1 MKMTAFHE
9 IRDLLLIAYSDN
21 LLSDEE
27 EFLILYEDLKP
38 QNPEFP
44 YFQYD
49 EFNLDNLSEDEC
61 LAEFRFRK
69 TDIRTLK
76 NVLHLPDV
84 IRCQQRTVCD
94 STEALC
100 MLLKRLAYPC
110 RYGVMIHRFAR
121 PVPEIC
127 MITNQVTDFLY
138 EHHAQRILHWND
150 TLPSPQN
157 LQRYADAIYTKG
169 APLDSCFGFVDG
181 TVRAISRPGHNQRVV
196 YNGHKRI
203 HALKFQS
210 VVIPSGII
218 ANMFEPV
225 GELFFNFF

>member
-1 MKMTAFHE
+1 MIMPSFQE
-9 IRDLLLIAYSDN
+9 IRDLLLIAYSEK

-27 EFLILYEDLKP
+27 FVLLYEDFRP

-49 EFNLDNLSEDEC
+49 TFNLHNMNDDEC
-61 LAEFRFRK
+61 LAEFRFKK
-69 TDIRTLK
+69 TDIQTLK
-76 NVLHLPDV
+76 EALHLPDV

-110 RYGVMIHRFAR
+110 RYGDMIHRFAR
-121 PVPEIC
+121 PVPEMC
-127 MITNQVTDFLY
+127 MITNEVTDYL
-138 EHHAQRILHWND
+138 HDNHAHRILQWNED
-150 TLPSPQN
+150 VLNPGK
-157 LQRYADAIYTKG
+157 LQEYANAIYNKG
-169 APLDSCFGFVDG
+169 APLDNCFGFVDG
-181 TVRAISRPGHNQRVV
+181 TVRAISRPGHNQRTV

-210 VVIPSGII
+210 VVVPSGII
-218 ANMFEPV
+218 ANMFGPV
-225 GELFFNFF
+225 GEFLNFKF